1 MSPVTLE
8 TESLSSGEA
17 APAPWLSLIGLGEDG
32 PAGLCA
38 QAKAALADAEIV
50 FGGERHIALVGSVPG
65 ELRPWPQ
72 PFRNALPQILAQRGR
87 KVCVLATSDP
97 FHYGIGNSLS
107 RAIPAAEMR
116 IIPQSSSFSMAC
128 TRLRWPQEECAL
140 VSLHGRTLFRIVP
153 HLQDAA
159 LRDALLI
166 TLEAAGHKATG
177 ADGGPSALSLLPRHD
192 YNMVISDLRMD
203 PMDGL
208 QLLSEIR
215 TVKPGLPVLLMT
227 AFGDVDKAV
236 AAMRGGA
243 CDFMLKPFEPKTLI
257 EQIDRYAKAPATSD
271 GVIAADPATHE
282 VLLLASRV
290 ARTDATVM
298 LTGESGTGKEV
309 FAQYIHDQSPRASGP
324 FVAINCAAIPDNL
337 LEATLFGHEKGAFT
351 GAQNAQAGKFE
362 QANGGTLLLDEIS
375 EMPLGLQAKLLRVL
389 QERVVDRVGG
399 KKPVALD
406 IRVLATSNRD
416 MMAEV
421 AAGRFR
427 EDLYYRL
434 NVFPLQIPAL
444 RQRPA
449 DVLALA
455 RHFVGLHGGRL
466 GLQAKLNASG
476 EAKLAAHSWPGNVRE
491 LENVIQRALI
501 LAPAQVIGA
510 EQISFSGMVSSA
522 TATPVAPAPVVVA
535 VSVDEAGSVPEVLV
549 AQDSAPSSGANMRD
563 LERQHILETLARVG
577 GSRKKAVEALGIS
590 ERTLRYKLKQ
600 YREEG
605 FFEE

>member
-1 MSPVTLE
+1 VSKLNILVV
-8 TESLSSGEA
+8 
-17 APAPWLSLIGLGEDG
+17 ED
-32 PAGLCA
+32 
-38 QAKAALADAEIV
+38 
-50 FGGERHIALVGSVPG
+50 
-65 ELRPWPQ
+65 
-72 PFRNALPQILAQRGR
+72 
-87 KVCVLATSDP
+87 
-97 FHYGIGNSLS
+97 
-107 RAIPAAEMR
+107 
-116 IIPQSSSFSMAC
+116 
-128 TRLRWPQEECAL
+128 
-140 VSLHGRTLFRIVP
+140 
-153 HLQDAA
+153 DAA

-166 TLEAAGHKATG
+166 TLEAAGHAATG
-177 ADGGPSALSLLPRHD
+177 ADGGPAALALLAKHD
-192 YNMVISDLRMD
+192 YSMVVSDLRME

-215 TVKPGLPVLLMT
+215 AARPGLPVLLMT

-243 CDFMLKPFEPKTLI
+243 CDFMLKPFEPKALI
-257 EQIDRYAKAPATSD
+257 EQIDRYAKAPSAGE
-271 GVIAADPATHE
+271 GVVAADPATHE

-309 FAQYIHDQSPRASGP
+309 FARYIHEQSPRVGGP
-324 FVAINCAAIPDNL
+324 FVAINCAAIPENL

-416 MMAEV
+416 MAAEV

-434 NVFPLQIPAL
+434 NVFPLQIPSL

-449 DVLALA
+449 DILALA

-466 GLQAKLNASG
+466 GLQAKLDVAA

-510 EQISFSGMVSSA
+510 EQIVFAPMAAGAAAAPAMAAPGVRPNVVDELPLQEETVSGQGVA
-522 TATPVAPAPVVVA
+522 ATP
-535 VSVDEAGSVPEVLV
+535 
-549 AQDSAPSSGANMRD
+549 GANMKD
-563 LERQHILETLARVG
+563 LERQHILDTLARVG

-605 FFEE
+605 FFDE